1 VASFVGMTG
10 AFLISPQSAITL
22 WIVSV
27 AIFCAA
33 SLLNALNFSVT
44 TIDLRAKGMTLPRL
58 PLTVWA
64 WFINAILGMLI
75 FSILLAACACL
86 LSDRL
91 LSTHFFPSLNF
102 IANHPASVVANA
114 VPVLW
119 QRLFWFFA
127 QAEVYVAM
135 LPCFGLT
142 THLISTFSRKPVWK
156 ERLVVLALCGVGL
169 FGFCVWGQ
177 HMFSSGMNPFSPLVF
192 SLLASSLGL
201 PATILLVSW
210 LGTLWNSRIQ
220 LKTAML
226 FALGFISLFL
236 SGGLSGIFLARH
248 DLAAAAVSDDFV
260 TGHFHLVMGVAATFA
275 ILGALFFWFPKL
287 FGRRLNEPLGK
298 LHFWITFAGVYC
310 VFMPMHWLGLIA
322 HSHASPGSPLA
333 SVAAAGSAIR
343 TFITVAILS
352 TVFAQGLFLIN
363 FLWSLFR
370 GEKAEECNPW
380 RATTLEWSVPSPPP
394 ADDFG
399 LSDPVVY
406 RGAYEFSLPDV
417 AEDFV
422 PQHFAPEQSAKARE
436 SGE

>member
-1 VASFVGMTG
+1 MP
-10 AFLISPQSAITL
+10 I
-22 WIVSV
+22 
-27 AIFCAA
+27 
-33 SLLNALNFSVT
+33 
-44 TIDLRAKGMTLPRL
+44 
-58 PLTVWA
+58 TVWA
-64 WFINAILGMLI
+64 WFLNAILGMLI
-75 FSILLAACACL
+75 FSILLATCACL

-102 IANHPASVVANA
+102 IANQPASVVANA
-114 VPVLW
+114 VPVVW

-142 THLISTFSRKPVWK
+142 THLVSTFSRKPVWK

-210 LGTLWNSRIQ
+210 LGTLWNARIQ

-275 ILGALFFWFPKL
+275 ILGALFFWYPKL

-322 HSHASPGSPLA
+322 HSRVSPGSPLA

-343 TFITVAILS
+343 TFITAAILL

-394 ADDFG
+394 TDDFG
-399 LSDPVVY
+399 PSDPVVY

-422 PQHFAPEQSAKARE
+422 PQHLAPEQSAKARE